1 MLGIPSK
8 EIKATLE
15 NADRMMAEAER
26 TMQHAQ
32 AALVTLTAIL
42 EDARALSAA
51 LRQKLLEGK

>member
-1 MLGIPSK
+1 MFGLPST
-8 EIKATLE
+8 EIKATL
-15 NADRMMAEAER
+15 AKTDRVLAELER
-26 TMQHAQ
+26 TNQHAQ